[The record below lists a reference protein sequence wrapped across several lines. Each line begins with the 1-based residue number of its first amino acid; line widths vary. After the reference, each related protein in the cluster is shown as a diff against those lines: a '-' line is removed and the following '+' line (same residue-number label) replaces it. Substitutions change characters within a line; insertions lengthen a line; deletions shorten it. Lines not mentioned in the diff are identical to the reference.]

1 MRKKILAAIFFLILL
16 ACTCSETVE
25 QSSRVRP
32 PTSSDQPP
40 EPAPATIGQD
50 LIADQVHW
58 KVLEAKDLGQEL
70 KSENEFME
78 PKTTSGKFILVRFEV
93 ENRKNEAL
101 TYAGIELVDNK
112 DRTFGNYDEQFGF
125 IPDGESCVLEQLN
138 PNISRICSE
147 IFEVPADAA
156 GLRAKLGDLEL
167 FGGEEVQVELGF

>member
-1 MRKKILAAIFFLILL
+1 MRKILAIISFLILL
-16 ACTCSETVE
+16 ACTCSDTVE
-25 QSSRVRP
+25 QSSRVQESQDKP
-32 PTSSDQPP
+32 AEPANP

-50 LIADQVHW
+50 LTIGQVRW

-70 KSENEFME
+70 KAEFLE

-93 ENRKNEAL
+93 ENQKSEAL

-112 DRTFGNYDEQFGF
+112 DRTFDNYSEQFGF

-138 PNISRICSE
+138 PNISRTCSE

-167 FGGEEVQVELGF
+167 FGGEEIQVDLGF